1 MFRDDYVLGLIQQL
15 AACLARMSRRRGD
28 GRLDEA
34 LAESDRA
41 WSELFEV
48 PRELADAVDA
58 ATLAGLLGHPARVRA
73 AARIFLEEGRIHAAR
88 GDALTAAVR
97 FRRALELVLE
107 ARAAG
112 PAGAGPD
119 EEAMV
124 AELGG
129 LVAPGEL
136 DPRYRD
142 RMR

>member
-1 MFRDDYVLGLIQQL
+1 VFRDDYVHRLIQQL
-15 AACLARMSRRRGD
+15 AECLARMSRRRGD
-28 GRLDEA
+28 GRFDQA

-58 ATLAGLLGHPARVRA
+58 ATLAGLLGHPARIRA
-73 AARIFLEEGRIHAAR
+73 AARILHEEGRIHAAR
-88 GDALTAAVR
+88 GDGLTAAVR

-112 PAGAGPD
+112 PAGADPGDD
-119 EEAMV
+119 EMV
-124 AELGG
+124 AELIG

-136 DPRYRD
+136 DARYRD
-142 RMR
+142 RLP